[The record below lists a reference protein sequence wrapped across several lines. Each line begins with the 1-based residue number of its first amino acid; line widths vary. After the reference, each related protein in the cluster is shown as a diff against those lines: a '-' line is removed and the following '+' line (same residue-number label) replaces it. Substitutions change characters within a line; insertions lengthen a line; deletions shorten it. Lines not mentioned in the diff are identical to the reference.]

1 MPASSTSQIA
11 VELDPAK
18 RQQLINEAT
27 KIHVD
32 EVGHIPVHQ
41 QVVVWAA
48 RQNISLQLMAD
59 NYFPL
64 RYVRVQ

>member
-1 MPASSTSQIA
+1 MQNVHVLLQPTEIDTQP
-11 VELDPAK
+11 VLE
-18 RQQLINEAT
+18 
-27 KIHVD
+27 IHAD